1 MSLLEVN
8 NVSFRYDNNDLL
20 VDANLRLFLGEHTVL
35 VGPNGAGKTTFMN
48 LLNGHLSP
56 DKGEINWLNN
66 VKVGYLDQYAK
77 IDPKV
82 TVKSYLLTVFL
93 PLFEKELQMEKL
105 YEQVAHAKN
114 EAEMERFLNMA
125 SSIGDYLI
133 EQDFYA
139 IKSKL
144 GNIIHGLGMQMEVL
158 DQEIKTLSGGMRAKI
173 ILGKLL
179 LDESDVLLLD
189 EPTNFLDVKHIE
201 WLSKFLV
208 NYPKAFIVVSHDEH
222 FLKEIATTVVAI
234 ENKSIERYKG
244 NFEYYLKEREIRFEM
259 SSKAYDSQQKFI
271 KKQEDFIQ
279 KNIVRA
285 STTKQAQSVRKKLE
299 KLDVVEKPTKQKKL
313 HFVFPFST
321 QTGRDVLKL
330 NDLVIGYSNPLLKPI
345 STVINKQQTIVI
357 TGKNGVGKS
366 TLLKTILGRIKP
378 ISGSFEWIDTAK
390 ITYFS
395 QEFELEEERTAFE
408 LIHYLL
414 EGVDKKAV
422 YTLLARYGISFEMA
436 NRKIKSLSGGQK
448 TKVRLALMGQEKSN
462 VLILDEPTNHLD
474 QNAKDS
480 LKEAIL
486 SYPGVVILVSHE
498 KKFHSDLDAI
508 EIELKG

>member
-8 NVSFRYDNNDLL
+8 NVSFRYDNNELL
-20 VDANLRLFLGEHTVL
+20 VDANLRLFLGEHAVL
-35 VGPNGAGKTTFMN
+35 VGPNGAGKTTLMN
-48 LLNGHLSP
+48 LFNGNLSP
-56 DKGEINWLNN
+56 DKGEVKWLNN

-77 IDPKV
+77 IDPKM

-93 PLFEKELQMEKL
+93 PLFEKEKQMESL
-105 YEQVAHAKN
+105 YEKVAVETN
-114 EAEMERFLNMA
+114 PTEMDRLLNMA

-133 EQDFYA
+133 EQDFYS

-144 GNIIHGLGMQMEVL
+144 GNIIHGLGMTMDVL
-158 DQEIKTLSGGMRAKI
+158 DYEIKVLSGGMRAKI

-189 EPTNFLDVKHIE
+189 EPTNFLDVKHID
-201 WLSKFLV
+201 WLSKFLIA
-208 NYPKAFIVVSHDEH
+208 YPKAFIVVSHDEH

-244 NFEYYLKEREIRFEM
+244 NFDYYLREREVRFEM
-259 SSKAYDSQQKFI
+259 ASKAYDSQQKYI
-271 KKQEDFIQ
+271 KKQEEFIQ

-285 STTKQAQSVRKKLE
+285 STTKQAQSVRTKLE
-299 KLDVVEKPTKQKKL
+299 KLDVVDKPVKQKKL
-313 HFVFPFST
+313 HFIFPFST
-321 QTGRDVLKL
+321 QTGRDVLKINQL
-330 NDLVIGYSNPLLKPI
+330 EIGYSKALLKPLTTI
-345 STVINKQQTIVI
+345 INKQQKIVI

-390 ITYFS
+390 ISYFS

-408 LIHYLL
+408 LLHYIL
-414 EGVDKKAV
+414 EDMDKKAV
-422 YTLLARYGISFEMA
+422 YSLLARYGITFEMA

-474 QNAKDS
+474 QNAKDA
-480 LKEAIL
+480 LKEAINH
-486 SYPGVVILVSHE
+486 YPGVVILVSHE
-498 KKFHSDLDAI
+498 KKFHDDLNAI